1 MNHKHR
7 PNLEKLIKNA
17 SEILKVKP
25 EYLPILSPP
34 PMQTNLLF
42 IRDCERIIKH
52 DRTPKSLLATPQHR
66 RKPSK
71 KVNNQTPE
79 IKPPSLTSSP
89 KIRRRR
95 CQKLYSL
102 IDHIDDIQFNNKH
115 IKLVN
120 FQNPSKIKIKELI
133 HLGSKPET
141 YIKKPLSINKF

>member
-25 EYLPILSPP
+25 EHPPIFSPP

-52 DRTPKSLLATPQHR
+52 ERTPKSLLCTPQHI

-71 KVNNQTPE
+71 KVNNQSPE

-95 CQKLYSL
+95 CQKLHSL
-102 IDHIDDIQFNNKH
+102 IDHIEDIQFSNKH
-115 IKLVN
+115 LKLIN
-120 FQNPSKIKIKELI
+120 IQNISKIKIREAI
-133 HLGSKPET
+133 HLSSKPET
-141 YIKKPLSINKF
+141 YIKKPLSINKL